1 MPRAPKAKDTP
12 QAQSPPREV
21 PRSGASNAATETRFN
36 TAGMPLSSHNVD
48 TVHPYVKKDV
58 AASKE
63 IPLYAWTEGAL
74 KLTKQDI
81 FQWTTLIDELNWF
94 EDPVVRENLTTY
106 SLPGRGEQ
114 GRYAPFAAVANR
126 VLELAKGTLPGVP
139 HSYPVDDIRFVQ
151 NDPTYMRRIPE
162 HGLLGALRKPDL
174 LILRGVHAKCVGES
188 KRRGVAW
195 VDVLGFAEFKRGRTA
210 LDALL
215 EDILNKRDPP
225 PVVESRESTPQVWI

>member
-94 EDPVVRENLTTY
+94 EDPV
-106 SLPGRGEQ
+106 

-174 LILRGVHAKCVGES
+174 LILREVHAK
-188 KRRGVAW
+188 
-195 VDVLGFAEFKRGRTA
+195 TA

-225 PVVESRESTPQVWI
+225 PVVESRESTPQQSWSTPDTPVASATSSTNPA